1 MSIAT
6 LSDIFFAIV
15 DRAHERVMMHRQAI
29 QWVPI
34 SSQEL
39 YRQVAG
45 VSQALERWGIGKG
58 ASLFSSPARLD
69 AFGIIRFEIA
79 PCHLQ

>member
-6 LSDIFFAIV
+6 LNDIFFAIV

-34 SSQEL
+34 SSHEL

-45 VSQALERWGIGKG
+45 VSRALDRGTFEVAFPIQAT
-58 ASLFSSPARLD
+58 D
-69 AFGIIRFEIA
+69 A
-79 PCHLQ
+79 